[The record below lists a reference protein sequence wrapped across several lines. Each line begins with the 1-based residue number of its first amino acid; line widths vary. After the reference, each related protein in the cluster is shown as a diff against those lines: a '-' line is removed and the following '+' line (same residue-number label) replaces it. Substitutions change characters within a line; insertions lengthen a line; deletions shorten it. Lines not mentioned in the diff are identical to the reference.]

1 MAGSN
6 ESNGMLEQYID
17 KFWRV
22 YSADKSINLWLM
34 YPVGVKIGITIQD

>member
-17 KFWRV
+17 EFCRV
-22 YSADKSINLWLM
+22 YSADKSINL
-34 YPVGVKIGITIQD
+34 